1 MSAGISLMID
11 SVSHL
16 FSKEKMTA
24 QKAQEMA
31 KRAITSGA
39 DTGAKTAMA
48 AAIKV
53 ASEKGILPKA
63 FGLKNVFVAIGTLVV
78 DHLKVLWQFGK
89 GEITSEQAI
98 EKLHENSLSTI
109 AGIVFAAAGEYALM
123 VIGAIFG
130 SIGMAVGGFIGATLG
145 YMAGSAVGQKIAEAS
160 KSLVSSV
167 VSGIKTAISFV
178 GNAVKSVASG
188 IKSVFSAVVGAFS

>member
-1 MSAGISLMID
+1 
-11 SVSHL
+11 
-16 FSKEKMTA
+16 MTP

-53 ASEKGILPKA
+53 ASEKGVLPKVCGA
-63 FGLKNVFVAIGTLVV
+63 KNVFVALGTLAI
-78 DHLKVLWQFGK
+78 DHIKVLYQFGK

-109 AGIVFAAAGEYALM
+109 VGIIFATAGEYALM

-130 SIGMAVGGFIGATLG
+130 PIGAVVGGFVGAVVG

-160 KSLVSSV
+160 KSIVSSV
-167 VSGIKTAISFV
+167 VSGIKSAISAV
-178 GNAVKSVASG
+178 GNVVKSVASG
-188 IKSVFSAVVGAFS
+188 IKSAFSAVVGWFS